1 MGSIDAGLRYALLG
15 GAGMFLMAMITAA
28 WMLLREMR
36 GQERYGAR
44 IRQIHG
50 EERLSSVQSN
60 RPPVREILSHT
71 ISSLGKAILNSG
83 LVPVATRAQLE
94 EMLRGAGIRGEQ
106 SVGVF
111 FGAKMGLMLL
121 LPLLV
126 WLLTKNAGLSPVVGT
141 FLPATA
147 AVIGLILPDLIV
159 RQLRKRF
166 MARLEKGLPDALDM
180 MVICAQAG
188 LGLGPAIIR
197 VADEMKLSYRELA
210 IEFSLTAN
218 ELQILSDTRIAL
230 HNLGHRTGLEAF
242 RRLAMTL
249 IQTIQYGTPL
259 TDALR
264 TLSAEMRQEA
274 LTAFEE
280 SAARLPTMLT
290 LPMIIF
296 ILPCV
301 FLIAGGPAIIQVMHS
316 MSN

>member
-1 MGSIDAGLRYALLG
+1 MAAAGY
-15 GAGMFLMAMITAA
+15 
-28 WMLLREMR
+28 MLLRDMR
-36 GQERYGAR
+36 GQERYGSR

-50 EERLSSVQSN
+50 EERVSAINVERPALRDTLSGLVSRIGQ
-60 RPPVREILSHT
+60 
-71 ISSLGKAILNSG
+71 AILNGG
-83 LVPVATRAQLE
+83 LVPAATRGQLDT
-94 EMLRGAGIRGEQ
+94 MLRGAGVRGENA
-106 SVGVF
+106 VGVF
-111 FGAKMGLMLL
+111 FGAKMA
-121 LPLLV
+121 LLV
-126 WLLTKNAGLSPVVGT
+126 ILPVIGWLLVRDSGWSTMLIMIVPFAAGV
-141 FLPATA
+141 F
-147 AVIGLILPDLIV
+147 GLVLPDMV
-159 RQLRKRF
+159 VKQMRKRF

-188 LGLGPAIIR
+188 LGMGPAIIR
-197 VADEMKLSYRELA
+197 VADEMKHSYRDLS

-218 ELQILSDTRIAL
+218 ELQIMSDTRIAL
-230 HNLGHRTGLEAF
+230 HNLGHRSGLEAF

-274 LTAFEE
+274 LTKFEE

-301 FLIAGGPAIIQVMHS
+301 FLIAGGPAIIQVMHA
-316 MSN
+316 MG

>member
-1 MGSIDAGLRYALLG
+1 MMDATLRYSMLALAGLLLLG
-15 GAGMFLMAMITAA
+15 MVILSFL
-28 WMLLREMR
+28 LLRDMHAK
-36 GQERYGAR
+36 ERLGTR
-44 IRQIHG
+44 VRQIHG
-50 EERLSSVQSN
+50 EERIIVRKSDRAPLKDTLS
-60 RPPVREILSHT
+60 RT
-71 ISSLGKAILNSG
+71 IANLGQTILNSG
-83 LVPVATRAQLE
+83 LVPAATRGQLE
-94 EMLRGAGIRGEQ
+94 TMLRSAGIRGEQ

-111 FGAKMGLMLL
+111 FGAKMMAMLVV
-121 LPLLV
+121 PLLV
-126 WLLTKNAGLSPVVGT
+126 WLTIRRSAMSDLIVTFVPIATGVV
-141 FLPATA
+141 
-147 AVIGLILPDLIV
+147 GLILPDLIV
-159 RQLRKRF
+159 KQMQKRF
-166 MARLEKGLPDALDM
+166 LARLEKGLPDALDM

-188 LGLGPAIIR
+188 LGLGPAVIR
-197 VADEMKLSYRELA
+197 VADEMKASYRDLA

-218 ELQILSDTRIAL
+218 ELQIMSDTRIAL
-230 HNLGHRTGLEAF
+230 HNLGQRSGLEAF

-264 TLSAEMRQEA
+264 TLSAEMRQES

-316 MSN
+316 MG

>member
-1 MGSIDAGLRYALLG
+1 MMDNGTRLALLA
-15 GAGMFLMAMITAA
+15 GAAMFLAMMAAA
-28 WMLLREMR
+28 AYMLLRDMR
-36 GQERYGAR
+36 GQERYGSR

-50 EERLSSVQSN
+50 EERISDVKAE
-60 RPPVREILSHT
+60 RPALRDTL
-71 ISSLGKAILNSG
+71 SG
-83 LVPVATRAQLE
+83 LVSRIGQAILSGGLVPAATRGQLE
-94 EMLRGAGIRGEQ
+94 TMLRAAGVRGENA
-106 SVGVF
+106 VGVF
-111 FGAKMGLMLL
+111 FGAKMALLVILPLIGWLLVRNTGWSTMVIMFVPFASGVFGLMV
-121 LPLLV
+121 PDM
-126 WLLTKNAGLSPVVGT
+126 VVK
-141 FLPATA
+141 
-147 AVIGLILPDLIV
+147 
-159 RQLRKRF
+159 QMRKRF

-188 LGLGPAIIR
+188 LGMGPAIIR
-197 VADEMKLSYRELA
+197 VADEMKVSYRDLA

-218 ELQILSDTRIAL
+218 ELQIMSDTRIAL
-230 HNLGHRTGLEAF
+230 HNLGQRTGLEAF

-301 FLIAGGPAIIQVMHS
+301 FLIAGGPAIIQVMRA

>member
-1 MGSIDAGLRYALLG
+1 MMEDATLRYALLS
-15 GAGMFLMAMITAA
+15 GAALCLLAMILAA
-28 WMLLREMR
+28 YTLLRGMR
-36 GQERYGAR
+36 GQERYGSR
-44 IRQIHG
+44 VRQIHG
-50 EERLSSVQSN
+50 EERVTLVKPDRVPLREALSRGVSGLGQA
-60 RPPVREILSHT
+60 ILSC
-71 ISSLGKAILNSG
+71 G
-83 LVPVATRAQLE
+83 LVPAATRGQLE
-94 EMLRGAGIRGEQ
+94 AMLRGAGVRGEQ

-111 FGAKMGLMLL
+111 FGSKMGMMLV
-121 LPLLV
+121 LPVIV
-126 WLLTKNAGLSPVVGT
+126 WLGVRNTSWSSLVIMFVPIA
-141 FLPATA
+141 A
-147 AVIGLILPDLIV
+147 AVIGMVLPDLIV
-159 RQLRKRF
+159 TQMRKRF
-166 MARLEKGLPDALDM
+166 MGRLEKGLPDALDM

-197 VADEMKLSYRELA
+197 VADELKSSYRDLA

-218 ELQILSDTRIAL
+218 ELQIMSDTRIAL
-230 HNLGHRTGLEAF
+230 HNLGQRTGLEAF

-274 LTAFEE
+274 LTKFEE

-301 FLIAGGPAIIQVMHS
+301 FLIAGGPAIIQVMRS
-316 MSN
+316 MAN

>member
-1 MGSIDAGLRYALLG
+1 MIEGLTRYALFG
-15 GAGMFLMAMITAA
+15 GAALFLSGLFLTGLL
-28 WMLLREMR
+28 LLRDMR
-36 GQERYGAR
+36 GQERYGSR
-44 IRQIHG
+44 VRQIHG
-50 EERLSSVQSN
+50 EERIVAVKQD
-60 RPPVREILSHT
+60 RVTVRESFSRT
-71 ISSLGKAILNSG
+71 IAAAGQTILNCG
-83 LVPVATRAQLE
+83 LVPAASRGQLE
-94 EMLRGAGIRGEQ
+94 AMLRGAGIRGEQ

-111 FGAKMGLMLL
+111 FGTKVLAMIG
-121 LPLLV
+121 LPLLT
-126 WLLTKNAGLSPVVGT
+126 WLLIRNMNLSDLIKMFIPAAAGVAGLV
-141 FLPATA
+141 
-147 AVIGLILPDLIV
+147 LPDMIV
-159 RQLRKRF
+159 KKMRTGY

-188 LGLGPAIIR
+188 LGLGPAVIR
-197 VADEMKLSYRELA
+197 VADEMKASYRDLA

-218 ELQILSDTRIAL
+218 ELQIMADTRIAL
-230 HNLGHRTGLEAF
+230 HNLGHRTGLEQF

-264 TLSAEMRQEA
+264 TLSAEMRQES

-301 FLIAGGPAIIQVMHS
+301 FLIAGGPAVIQVMRS
-316 MSN
+316 MS

>member
-1 MGSIDAGLRYALLG
+1 MDGTLRWGLLA
-15 GAGMFLMAMITAA
+15 GAGMFLMAMVTAA
-28 WMLLREMR
+28 MMLAREMR

-50 EERLSSVQSN
+50 EERMRTVKAE
-60 RPPVREILSHT
+60 RPPMRDSFARV
-71 ISSLGKAILNSG
+71 ISSLGQAILSSG
-83 LVPVATRAQLE
+83 LVPAATKGQLE
-94 EMLRGAGIRGEQ
+94 TMLRGAGIRGEQ
-106 SVGVF
+106 SIGVF
-111 FGAKMGLMLL
+111 FGAKMMAMIL
-121 LPLLV
+121 LPLAI
-126 WLLTKNAGLSPVVGT
+126 WLLIRGGTMSPLIVT
-141 FLPATA
+141 FLPVAG
-147 AVIGLILPDLIV
+147 AVLGLVLPDLIV
-159 RQLRKRF
+159 KQLRKRF

-188 LGLGPAIIR
+188 LGLGPGIIR
-197 VADEMKLSYRELA
+197 VADEMKQSYRELA

-218 ELQILSDTRIAL
+218 ELQIMSDTRIAL
-230 HNLGHRTGLEAF
+230 HNLGQRTGLEAF

>member
-1 MGSIDAGLRYALLG
+1 MDDSAARYAMLI
-15 GAGMFLMAMITAA
+15 GAGVFLMAMGLAA
-28 WMLLREMR
+28 WALMRDMR

-50 EERLSSVQSN
+50 EERVSTVKVDKPSFRDTFSRGISGVGQT
-60 RPPVREILSHT
+60 IL
-71 ISSLGKAILNSG
+71 ACG
-83 LVPVATRAQLE
+83 LVPAATKGQLE
-94 EMLRGAGIRGEQ
+94 AMLRSAGVRGEQ

-111 FGAKMGLMLL
+111 FGAKMMTMVVV
-121 LPLLV
+121 PIIV
-126 WLLTKNAGLSPVVGT
+126 WLLIRKSSWTPLFIT
-141 FLPATA
+141 FLPIATG
-147 AVIGLILPDLIV
+147 VIGLVVPDMIV
-159 RQLRKRF
+159 KQMQKRF

-197 VADEMKLSYRELA
+197 VADEMKQSYRDLA
-210 IEFSLTAN
+210 IEFGLTAN
-218 ELQILSDTRIAL
+218 ELQIMSDTRIAL

-274 LTAFEE
+274 LTKFEE

-301 FLIAGGPAIIQVMHS
+301 FLIAGGPAIIQVMKS
-316 MSN
+316 MS

>member
-1 MGSIDAGLRYALLG
+1 MESDATLRYALLA

-28 WMLLREMR
+28 WMLMREMR
-36 GQERYGAR
+36 GQERYGSR

-50 EERLSSVQSN
+50 EERLSA
-60 RPPVREILSHT
+60 VRLERVPFREMVSRT
-71 ISSLGKAILNSG
+71 ISGLGQTILNSG
-83 LVPVATRAQLE
+83 LVPVATRGQLE

-106 SVGVF
+106 AVGVF
-111 FGAKMGLMLL
+111 FGAKMGLMFV
-121 LPLLV
+121 LPLIA
-126 WLLTKNAGLSPVVGT
+126 WLLIRNTGWSSVLVT
-141 FLPATA
+141 FLPVATG
-147 AVIGLILPDLIV
+147 VLGLIMPDMIV
-159 RQLRKRF
+159 KQMRKRF
-166 MARLEKGLPDALDM
+166 MGRLEKGLPDALDM

-197 VADEMKLSYRELA
+197 VADEMKLSYRDLA
-210 IEFSLTAN
+210 TEFSLTAN
-218 ELQILSDTRIAL
+218 ELQIMSDTRIAL